1 VLEYAVGAAT
11 VSISWSRYL
20 MKFLEHYNLHFP
32 PQLAMSPFDSITTP
46 EGAVIH
52 GIINLPAVV
61 IIVAMS
67 MLLIKGTQE
76 SALLN
81 AIVVALK
88 VTVVIIF
95 IFLGWSYINPANH
108 AIYIP
113 ENTGT
118 FGEYGWSGII
128 RAAGIIFFAYI
139 GFDAVSTAAQEAKN
153 PSRDMPIDTTNYLQ
167 DEQTQPN
174 YIPKSNVSSDYIR
187 DYEET
192 TEKNIREHEKKK
204 YRESRIDEILSE
216 LQTPILIC
224 ILFFIFQLPIINS
237 IIFKKFSFLSL
248 HNEDGN
254 FNFYGLLFKSMMFG
268 SLFYSVQ
275 KVTTF
280 ISEF

>member
-1 VLEYAVGAAT
+1 ME
-11 VSISWSRYL
+11 
-20 MKFLEHYNLHFP
+20 K
-32 PQLAMSPFDSITTP
+32 TTRI
-46 EGAVIH
+46 AD
-52 GIINLPAVV
+52 L
-61 IIVAMS
+61 
-67 MLLIKGTQE
+67 
-76 SALLN
+76 
-81 AIVVALK
+81 
-88 VTVVIIF
+88 
-95 IFLGWSYINPANH
+95 
-108 AIYIP
+108 P
-113 ENTGT
+113 ENITVQMPT
-118 FGEYGWSGII
+118 YNPNINQSNNMNMDSATNYMPINVHPNPYGISAQNPIMPIPQQPNVQQMNQMNHMTQMEQITVKRPKQQFIDQQQMDLQNMQQI
-128 RAAGIIFFAYI
+128 RL
-139 GFDAVSTAAQEAKN
+139 
-153 PSRDMPIDTTNYLQ
+153 PSRDIPIDTTNYLQ

-248 HNEDGN
+248 HNDDGN

-275 KVTTF
+275 KVTAF

>member
-1 VLEYAVGAAT
+1 MEKT
-11 VSISWSRYL
+11 TRISDL
-20 MKFLEHYNLHFP
+20 
-32 PQLAMSPFDSITTP
+32 
-46 EGAVIH
+46 
-52 GIINLPAVV
+52 
-61 IIVAMS
+61 
-67 MLLIKGTQE
+67 
-76 SALLN
+76 
-81 AIVVALK
+81 
-88 VTVVIIF
+88 
-95 IFLGWSYINPANH
+95 
-108 AIYIP
+108 P
-113 ENTGT
+113 ENITVQMPT
-118 FGEYGWSGII
+118 YNPNINQSNNMNMDSATNYMPINVHPNPYGISAQNPIMPIPQQPNVQQMNQMNHMTQMEQITVKRPKQQFIDQQQMDLQNMQQI
-128 RAAGIIFFAYI
+128 RL
-139 GFDAVSTAAQEAKN
+139 
-153 PSRDMPIDTTNYLQ
+153 PSRDIPIDTTNYLQ

-174 YIPKSNVSSDYIR
+174 YIPKSIVSSDYIR

-224 ILFFIFQLPIINS
+224 ILFFIFQLPIINT

-248 HNEDGN
+248 HNDDGN

>member
-1 VLEYAVGAAT
+1 MEKT
-11 VSISWSRYL
+11 TRISDL
-20 MKFLEHYNLHFP
+20 
-32 PQLAMSPFDSITTP
+32 
-46 EGAVIH
+46 
-52 GIINLPAVV
+52 
-61 IIVAMS
+61 
-67 MLLIKGTQE
+67 
-76 SALLN
+76 
-81 AIVVALK
+81 
-88 VTVVIIF
+88 
-95 IFLGWSYINPANH
+95 
-108 AIYIP
+108 P
-113 ENTGT
+113 ENITVQMPT
-118 FGEYGWSGII
+118 YNPNINQSNNMNMDSATNYMPINVHPNPYGISAQNPIMPIPQQPNVQQMNQMNHMTQMEQITVKRPKQQFIDQQQMDLQNMQQI
-128 RAAGIIFFAYI
+128 RL
-139 GFDAVSTAAQEAKN
+139 
-153 PSRDMPIDTTNYLQ
+153 PSRDIPIDTTNYLQ

-204 YRESRIDEILSE
+204 YRESRIDELLSE

-224 ILFFIFQLPIINS
+224 ILFFIFQLPVINT

-248 HNEDGN
+248 HNDDGN

>member
-1 VLEYAVGAAT
+1 MEKT
-11 VSISWSRYL
+11 TRISDL
-20 MKFLEHYNLHFP
+20 
-32 PQLAMSPFDSITTP
+32 
-46 EGAVIH
+46 
-52 GIINLPAVV
+52 
-61 IIVAMS
+61 
-67 MLLIKGTQE
+67 
-76 SALLN
+76 
-81 AIVVALK
+81 
-88 VTVVIIF
+88 
-95 IFLGWSYINPANH
+95 
-108 AIYIP
+108 P
-113 ENTGT
+113 ENITVQMPT
-118 FGEYGWSGII
+118 YNPNINQSNNMNMDSATNYMPINVHPNPYGISAQNPIMPIPQQPNVQQMNQMNHMTQMEQITVKRPKQQFIDQQQMDLQNMQQI
-128 RAAGIIFFAYI
+128 RL
-139 GFDAVSTAAQEAKN
+139 
-153 PSRDMPIDTTNYLQ
+153 PSRDIPIDTTNYLQ
-167 DEQTQPN
+167 DEQIQPN

-224 ILFFIFQLPIINS
+224 ILFFIFQLPIINT

-248 HNEDGN
+248 HNDDGN

>member
-1 VLEYAVGAAT
+1 MEKT
-11 VSISWSRYL
+11 TRISDL
-20 MKFLEHYNLHFP
+20 
-32 PQLAMSPFDSITTP
+32 
-46 EGAVIH
+46 
-52 GIINLPAVV
+52 
-61 IIVAMS
+61 
-67 MLLIKGTQE
+67 
-76 SALLN
+76 
-81 AIVVALK
+81 
-88 VTVVIIF
+88 
-95 IFLGWSYINPANH
+95 
-108 AIYIP
+108 P
-113 ENTGT
+113 ENITVQMPT
-118 FGEYGWSGII
+118 YNPNINQSNNMNMDSATNYMPINVHPNPYGISAQNPIMPIPQQPNVQQMNQMNHITQMEQITVKRPKQQFIDQQQMDLQNMQQI
-128 RAAGIIFFAYI
+128 RL
-139 GFDAVSTAAQEAKN
+139 
-153 PSRDMPIDTTNYLQ
+153 PSRDIPIDTTNYLQ

-224 ILFFIFQLPIINS
+224 ILFFIFQLPIINT

-248 HNEDGN
+248 HNDDGN

>member
-1 VLEYAVGAAT
+1 MEKT
-11 VSISWSRYL
+11 TRISDL
-20 MKFLEHYNLHFP
+20 
-32 PQLAMSPFDSITTP
+32 
-46 EGAVIH
+46 
-52 GIINLPAVV
+52 
-61 IIVAMS
+61 
-67 MLLIKGTQE
+67 
-76 SALLN
+76 
-81 AIVVALK
+81 
-88 VTVVIIF
+88 
-95 IFLGWSYINPANH
+95 
-108 AIYIP
+108 P
-113 ENTGT
+113 ENITVQMPT
-118 FGEYGWSGII
+118 YNPNINQSNNMNMDSATNYMPINVHPNPYGISAQNPIMPIPQQPNVQQMNQMNHMTQMEQITVKRPKQQFIDQQQMDLQNMQQI
-128 RAAGIIFFAYI
+128 RL
-139 GFDAVSTAAQEAKN
+139 
-153 PSRDMPIDTTNYLQ
+153 PSRDIPIDTTNYLQ

-224 ILFFIFQLPIINS
+224 ILFFIFQLPIINT

-248 HNEDGN
+248 HNDDGN

>member
-1 VLEYAVGAAT
+1 ME
-11 VSISWSRYL
+11 
-20 MKFLEHYNLHFP
+20 K
-32 PQLAMSPFDSITTP
+32 TTRI
-46 EGAVIH
+46 AD
-52 GIINLPAVV
+52 L
-61 IIVAMS
+61 
-67 MLLIKGTQE
+67 
-76 SALLN
+76 
-81 AIVVALK
+81 
-88 VTVVIIF
+88 
-95 IFLGWSYINPANH
+95 
-108 AIYIP
+108 P
-113 ENTGT
+113 ENITVQMPT
-118 FGEYGWSGII
+118 YNPNINQSNNMNMDSATNYMPINVHPNPYGISAQNPIMPIPQQPNVQQMNQMNHMTQMEPITVKRPKQQFIDQQQMDLQNMQQI
-128 RAAGIIFFAYI
+128 RL
-139 GFDAVSTAAQEAKN
+139 
-153 PSRDMPIDTTNYLQ
+153 PSRDIPIDTTNYLQ

-174 YIPKSNVSSDYIR
+174 YIPKSNVTSDYIR

-248 HNEDGN
+248 HNDDGN

-275 KVTTF
+275 KVTAF

>member
-1 VLEYAVGAAT
+1 MEKT
-11 VSISWSRYL
+11 TRISDL
-20 MKFLEHYNLHFP
+20 
-32 PQLAMSPFDSITTP
+32 
-46 EGAVIH
+46 
-52 GIINLPAVV
+52 
-61 IIVAMS
+61 
-67 MLLIKGTQE
+67 
-76 SALLN
+76 
-81 AIVVALK
+81 
-88 VTVVIIF
+88 
-95 IFLGWSYINPANH
+95 
-108 AIYIP
+108 P
-113 ENTGT
+113 ENITVQMPT
-118 FGEYGWSGII
+118 YNPNINQSNNMNMDSATNYMPINVHPNPYGISAQNPIMPIPQQPNVQQMNQMNHMTQMEQITVKRPKQQFIDQQQMDLQNMQQI
-128 RAAGIIFFAYI
+128 RL
-139 GFDAVSTAAQEAKN
+139 
-153 PSRDMPIDTTNYLQ
+153 PSRDIPIDTTNYLQ

-224 ILFFIFQLPIINS
+224 ILFFIFQLPIINT

-248 HNEDGN
+248 HNDDGN

-275 KVTTF
+275 KVTAF

>member
-1 VLEYAVGAAT
+1 ME
-11 VSISWSRYL
+11 
-20 MKFLEHYNLHFP
+20 K
-32 PQLAMSPFDSITTP
+32 TTRI
-46 EGAVIH
+46 AD
-52 GIINLPAVV
+52 L
-61 IIVAMS
+61 
-67 MLLIKGTQE
+67 
-76 SALLN
+76 
-81 AIVVALK
+81 
-88 VTVVIIF
+88 
-95 IFLGWSYINPANH
+95 
-108 AIYIP
+108 P
-113 ENTGT
+113 ENITVQMPT
-118 FGEYGWSGII
+118 YNPNINQSNNMNMDTATNYMPINVHPNPYGISAQNPIMPIPQQPNVQQMNQMNHMTQMEQITVKRPKQQFIDQQQMDLQNMQQI
-128 RAAGIIFFAYI
+128 RL
-139 GFDAVSTAAQEAKN
+139 
-153 PSRDMPIDTTNYLQ
+153 PSRDIPIDTTNYLQ

-187 DYEET
+187 DYEQT

-204 YRESRIDEILSE
+204 YRESNIDEILSE

>member
-1 VLEYAVGAAT
+1 MEKT
-11 VSISWSRYL
+11 TRISDL
-20 MKFLEHYNLHFP
+20 
-32 PQLAMSPFDSITTP
+32 
-46 EGAVIH
+46 
-52 GIINLPAVV
+52 
-61 IIVAMS
+61 
-67 MLLIKGTQE
+67 
-76 SALLN
+76 
-81 AIVVALK
+81 
-88 VTVVIIF
+88 
-95 IFLGWSYINPANH
+95 
-108 AIYIP
+108 P
-113 ENTGT
+113 ENITVQMPT
-118 FGEYGWSGII
+118 YNPNINQSNNMNMDSATNYMPINVHPNPYGISAQNPIMPIPQQPNVQQMNQMNHMTQMEQITVKRPKQQFIDQQQMDLQNMQQI
-128 RAAGIIFFAYI
+128 RL
-139 GFDAVSTAAQEAKN
+139 
-153 PSRDMPIDTTNYLQ
+153 PSRDIPIDTTNYLQ

-224 ILFFIFQLPIINS
+224 ILFFIFQLPVINT

-248 HNEDGN
+248 HNDDGN

-275 KVTTF
+275 KVTAF

>member
-1 VLEYAVGAAT
+1 ME
-11 VSISWSRYL
+11 
-20 MKFLEHYNLHFP
+20 K
-32 PQLAMSPFDSITTP
+32 TTRI
-46 EGAVIH
+46 AD
-52 GIINLPAVV
+52 L
-61 IIVAMS
+61 
-67 MLLIKGTQE
+67 
-76 SALLN
+76 
-81 AIVVALK
+81 
-88 VTVVIIF
+88 
-95 IFLGWSYINPANH
+95 
-108 AIYIP
+108 P
-113 ENTGT
+113 ENITVQMPT
-118 FGEYGWSGII
+118 YNPNINQSNNMNMDTATNYMPINVHPNPYGISAQNPIMPIPQQPNVQQMNKMNHMTQMEQITVKRPKQQFIDQQQMDLQNMQQI
-128 RAAGIIFFAYI
+128 RL
-139 GFDAVSTAAQEAKN
+139 
-153 PSRDMPIDTTNYLQ
+153 PSRDIPIDTTNYLQ

-204 YRESRIDEILSE
+204 YRESNIDEILSE

-224 ILFFIFQLPIINS
+224 ILFFIFQLPIINT

-248 HNEDGN
+248 HNDDGN

>member
-1 VLEYAVGAAT
+1 ME
-11 VSISWSRYL
+11 
-20 MKFLEHYNLHFP
+20 K
-32 PQLAMSPFDSITTP
+32 TTRI
-46 EGAVIH
+46 AD
-52 GIINLPAVV
+52 L
-61 IIVAMS
+61 
-67 MLLIKGTQE
+67 
-76 SALLN
+76 
-81 AIVVALK
+81 
-88 VTVVIIF
+88 
-95 IFLGWSYINPANH
+95 
-108 AIYIP
+108 P
-113 ENTGT
+113 ENITVQMPSYNPNINQT
-118 FGEYGWSGII
+118 NNMNMDSATNYMPINVHPNPYGISAQNPIMPIPQQPNVQQMNQMNHMTQMEQITVKRPKQQFIDQQQMDLQNMQQI
-128 RAAGIIFFAYI
+128 RL
-139 GFDAVSTAAQEAKN
+139 
-153 PSRDMPIDTTNYLQ
+153 PSRDIPIDTTNYLQ

-224 ILFFIFQLPIINS
+224 ILFFIFQLPIINT

-248 HNEDGN
+248 HNDDGN

-275 KVTTF
+275 KLTTF